1 MYRQK
6 TAAWHGVGNV
16 WGWQTEVGEL
26 GVPLCV
32 SHLPSPVSC
41 LSPLI
46 FVSCPLS
53 LVFFLSSHISHHYST
68 FPSPVSCLSP
78 HVYCLSSLI
87 SLNALVSLVSYYSSL
102 SSPVPF
108 SLSHLPS
115 LVFCLTRLSVLIF
128 HLLDSVLLSRLTP
141 PQTRIPSSSFS
152 HWNTINRWKGGEE
165 LDHKEVW
172 RLTARMG
179 EIVCQEIWV
188 EDDHQKG

>member
-1 MYRQK
+1 MVLEIFEITPCRVTRQRL
-6 TAAWHGVGNV
+6 GN
-16 WGWQTEVGEL
+16 WGSL
-26 GVPLCV
+26 SV
-32 SHLPSPVSC
+32 SLIFHLPSPVSH
-41 LSPLI
+41 LS
-46 FVSCPLS
+46 FLS
-53 LVFFLSSHISHHYST
+53 LVPCLLYFFSHLTSLIIT

-152 HWNTINRWKGGEE
+152 H
-165 LDHKEVW
+165 
-172 RLTARMG
+172 
-179 EIVCQEIWV
+179 
-188 EDDHQKG
+188 